1 MSKKKKANN
10 KKNAK
15 KVKIDYKKEILL
27 ILLFFVVAG
36 VIISTIV
43 NTTNVNNKKENNS
56 GVDTMELREF
66 ININLAKAME
76 KINNKDTFVLYIGYT
91 GCQACENY
99 NPILKRIQS
108 QNESDT
114 YYLDYK
120 SIDKKS
126 KNWKNLTKLIDIKQS
141 LTITHDEKN
150 IKINDKIGNIMKEYG
165 YTPVTI
171 YFVEGKCMNARIGSM
186 SSSEIKEFL
195 DINN

>member
-1 MSKKKKANN
+1 MSKKKKTNN
-10 KKNAK
+10 KK
-15 KVKIDYKKEILL
+15 VKTDYKKEILL
-27 ILLFFVVAG
+27 TLLFFVISG

-43 NTTNVNNKKENNS
+43 NATNVNNKKNNNS

-66 ININLAKAME
+66 IKIDLAKVVE
-76 KINNKDTFVLYIGYT
+76 KINNKDTFLLYIGYT

-99 NPILKRIQS
+99 NPVLKRVQS
-108 QNESDT
+108 QNDSDT

-126 KNWKNLTKLIDIKQS
+126 KNWKNLTKLINIKQR
-141 LTITHDEKN
+141 LTITIDNEKV
-150 IKINDKIGNIMKEYG
+150 KIDDKIGNIMKEYG

-171 YFVEGKCMNARIGSM
+171 YFIEGKCVNARIGSM

-195 DINN
+195 TINIKGEI